1 MAAYTQQGVGVN
13 TGGFGQISP
22 SAVDPNSAFEL
33 LGKAFK
39 QGLISSAEINEA
51 INVVPAEQ
59 RTRQIEAKNRAE
71 QAQSDIRLR
80 PQLEPLRVEEAK
92 NRVRE
97 QGIKIDDPLGL
108 KQYSAKELLQI
119 GKTPT
124 GDVAKDME
132 ILSTHAK
139 EKAEQARKLAVLDTI
154 QKKLLDYDVDFT
166 PDPDAPIDQEISR
179 GRTIFSEAK
188 KKREEQE
195 SEKKTR
201 DRLEQEAEKLGVG
214 FADYATLST
223 GELSNLVA
231 QKNAEETRKKET
243 GSAKPSEGQQKASIY
258 VKELEQTRPIID
270 ALEKQG
276 YQPSVKDKLVEK
288 MVPDTFKSFV
298 NSDEAQSW
306 QAAKDK
312 WIEAVLRE
320 RSGAA
325 IAKTEYGNADK
336 QYFPQPGDAPSV
348 VVQKRALRAAAEE
361 ALRATFENGG
371 KGIFYDQTGTPQSV
385 ESAPAPAPAAPI
397 APVPSVAP
405 APDVKVGTNRKTGE
419 KVFYK
424 VDPANPGKVIVTD
437 PSGNP
442 LP

>member
-59 RTRQIEAKNRAE
+59 RTRQIEARNKAE

-80 PQLEPLRVEEAK
+80 PQLEPLKVDEAK
-92 NRVRE
+92 LRNRE
-97 QGIKIDDPLGL
+97 LSIKIDDPLGL
-108 KQYSAKELLQI
+108 KQFSAKELLQI

-139 EKAEQARKLAVLDTI
+139 DKAEQARKLVVLDTL
-154 QKKLLDYDVDFT
+154 QKKILDYDVDFT
-166 PDPDAPIDQEISR
+166 PDPDAPLDAEINR
-179 GRTIFSEAK
+179 GRALYSEAK
-188 KKREEQE
+188 KKREKQE
-195 SEKKTR
+195 ADDKVR
-201 DRLEQEAEKLGVG
+201 GRLEKEAEDLGVG
-214 FADYATLST
+214 FSEYSLLDL

-231 QKNAEETRKKET
+231 QKNADATLKKET
-243 GSAKPSEGQQKASIY
+243 GLAKPSEGQQKTSVYATEITQ
-258 VKELEQTRPIID
+258 VRPILD
-270 ALEKQG
+270 ALEKKG

-288 MVPDTFKSFV
+288 FVPDAFQSTF
-298 NSDEAQSW
+298 NSEDAQSW
-306 QAAKDK
+306 QAAKGK
-312 WIEAVLRE
+312 WIEAVLRQ

-325 IAKTEYGNADK
+325 IANSEYGNADK

-361 ALRATFENGG
+361 AMRATFENGG
-371 KGIFYDQTGTPQSV
+371 KGIFYDQTGTAQPV
-385 ESAPAPAPAAPI
+385 ESAPTPATAPAAPAA
-397 APVPSVAP
+397 APVSLP
-405 APDVKVGTNRKTGE
+405 PDVKSATTKNGQ
-419 KVFYK
+419 KVYYK
-424 VDPANPGKVIVTD
+424 LDPANPGKAILTD